1 MGVVCWGRGVGGVS
15 CNVASAEEIVM
26 YLLDRCELFACE
38 GSLVV
43 CAVAGLLCVAPY
55 QCVGVGGW
63 GGVLG
68 CVACGEVF
76 SM

>member
-1 MGVVCWGRGVGGVS
+1 
-15 CNVASAEEIVM
+15 M

-68 CVACGEVF
+68 CVACAEVF